1 MRVGGGSGDGSTTGC
16 SGVAGRSCGWPS
28 EGGRWWCMNVACR
41 SSGPDDVGGVG
52 LIHTRSSVRG
62 SNSLRRGKG
71 LFGTRSGLAAS
82 LQQSSFKGLTLEF
95 T

>member
-1 MRVGGGSGDGSTTGC
+1 
-16 SGVAGRSCGWPS
+16 
-28 EGGRWWCMNVACR
+28 MNVACR

-62 SNSLRRGKG
+62 SLRCGKG
-71 LFGTRSGLAAS
+71 LSVTWSRLAATQPS
-82 LQQSSFKGLTLEF
+82 VKGLTLEF